1 MLTPNPKS
9 LSTVG
14 DNTQMTQAMS
24 CIRFSLPTDD
34 TSRRRRLSVEIL
46 YSSGPDRDEISSGAS
61 EGRSNDELCAGS
73 ENEGEFE
80 NCACEL
86 KRPGIVPNTTALTI
100 AEEGFEVQTP
110 FIPGRI
116 QVNARTGMITILP
129 ADEQHDVL
137 KANVIIPR
145 NIQNVTAAIAGR
157 SSTTA
162 RKLLPGRLV
171 SLRHSVEL
179 RFLRVDHS
187 NGSIRSD
194 RSIARAD
201 EVFAV
206 VSLPIHEDAFALK
219 CVGTNKYLK
228 CEAEGKL
235 VHAVCDALKVGPGEC
250 FMEEDAGG
258 NLIAVRSV
266 RYNQFWGSGHPL
278 KLYSKI
284 EPHGKFEVVPAVHV
298 F

>member
-1 MLTPNPKS
+1 MLTPKPKS

-14 DNTQMTQAMS
+14 DNTQMTQDMS

-34 TSRRRRLSVEIL
+34 TSRRRRLSVEVL
-46 YSSGPDRDEISSGAS
+46 YSNDPDRDEVSSG
-61 EGRSNDELCAGS
+61 GS
-73 ENEGEFE
+73 EDEREFE
-80 NCACEL
+80 KCACEL
-86 KRPGIVPNTTALTI
+86 KRLGIVPNASALTI

-110 FIPGRI
+110 FFPGRI
-116 QVNARTGMITILP
+116 QLNARTGMFTILP
-129 ADEQHDVL
+129 ADEQQDVL
-137 KANVIIPR
+137 EANLIIPR
-145 NIQNVTAAIAGR
+145 NIQNVRAAIAGR

-179 RFLRVDHS
+179 RFLRVEHS
-187 NGSIRSD
+187 NGHVHAH

-206 VSLPIHEDAFALK
+206 VSLPIHKDAIALK
-219 CVGTNKYLK
+219 CVGTNRYLK
-228 CEAEGKL
+228 CEGEGQL
-235 VHAVCDALKVGPGEC
+235 VHAVIDEWTVGPGEC
-250 FMEEDAGG
+250 LMEEDAGG
-258 NLIAVRSV
+258 NLIAIRSV
-266 RYNQFWGSGHPL
+266 TFNQYWGSGNPL
-278 KLYSKI
+278 KLFSKI